1 MISCSLQEIILPFSD
16 GTEALSVLKP
26 VGTAN
31 SHQFD
36 LLRPVNENNLS
47 IKSLMH
53 HLTTLLLRSILQK

>member
-36 LLRPVNENNLS
+36 LLRPVNVNNLS